1 MTEPDPIQQLAE
13 RLRATG
19 LLGKPGMLSRLFD
32 YLVERSVA
40 GMPPKEIEIA
50 IDVFGKDESFAVA
63 QDSTVRVY
71 VHKLRRK
78 LEEFHA
84 HAGSDEAA
92 RLVLPKGE
100 YRILLEPLDVPAAAV
115 EEQPT
120 PSPPSSPHA
129 ERRRWFNLRNA
140 MAAATGC
147 LLLVCAGLLGFHLH
161 PGAPASELDTVRDNP
176 IWARL
181 LADDRPIVVVVG
193 DYYIFGETDPRS
205 GAVKR
210 MVREFSIN
218 SARELEEQL
227 QSDPQL
233 NGRYEDLE
241 LAYLPTSTAFA
252 MRDVLTTLAAP
263 GQPQQRVQIVLASD
277 LTTDML
283 RTSHIIYI
291 GYISGMRQLQELAF
305 QHSRLSVGS
314 SFDELIDKRTGQRY
328 VSQAGELP
336 EAGTTYRDYGFF
348 SSFPGPTGNRF
359 VIIAGTRD
367 VAVMETAQALTRAWP
382 LAELARS
389 IHNESFEALYEVAGL
404 NRSNLSGRLLFS
416 AALGSPQRRPSKE
429 PDSTEN
435 NFFLADLN
443 DEHGR

>member
-1 MTEPDPIQQLAE
+1 MILPEDIQQLAE
-13 RLRATG
+13 RFRATG

-32 YLVERSVA
+32 YLLERSIA
-40 GMPPKEIEIA
+40 GTPPKEIEIA

-84 HAGSDEAA
+84 QAGRDDVA

-100 YRILLEPLDVPAAAV
+100 YRIVIEGVDAPAAKITD
-115 EEQPT
+115 QPT
-120 PSPPSSPHA
+120 PPRVEQRSRFRVRSA
-129 ERRRWFNLRNA
+129 L
-140 MAAATGC
+140 AAAAGC
-147 LLLVCAGLLGFHLH
+147 FLLLCAGLLGFNLR
-161 PGAPASELDTVRDNP
+161 PGAPASELDTVRGNP
-176 IWARL
+176 VWAKL
-181 LADDRPIVVVVG
+181 LDDDRPIVVVVG

-227 QSDPQL
+227 QSDPRL

-263 GQPQQRVQIVLASD
+263 GQPQHRVQVVLASE

-283 RTSHIIYI
+283 RTAHVIYI

-305 QHSRLSVGS
+305 QHSRLSVGA

-328 VSQAGELP
+328 VSQAGQLP
-336 EAGTTYRDYGFF
+336 EAGTMYRDYGFF
-348 SSFPGPTGNRF
+348 ASFPGPTGNRF

-389 IHNESFEALYEVAGL
+389 TQGESFEALYEVAGL

-416 AALGSPQRRPSKE
+416 AALGSTERHPSNT
-429 PDSTEN
+429 PAATES

-443 DEHGR
+443 DDRSH

>member
-1 MTEPDPIQQLAE
+1 MTESEHIHQLAE
-13 RLRATG
+13 RFRATG
-19 LLGKPGMLSRLFD
+19 TLGKPGMLSRLFD
-32 YLVERSVA
+32 YLLARSMA
-40 GMPPKEIEIA
+40 GTPPKEIEIA
-50 IDVFGKDESFAVA
+50 IDVFGKDESFAVS

-78 LEEFHA
+78 LEECHA
-84 HAGSDEAA
+84 LSGHDEAS

-100 YRILLEPLDVPAAAV
+100 YRLVIEQTDAVASEAV
-115 EEQPT
+115 EQPA
-120 PSPPSSPHA
+120 PLPVD
-129 ERRRWFNLRNA
+129 RRRWFNLRNA
-140 MAAATGC
+140 MVAAAGC
-147 LLLVCAGLLGFHLH
+147 LLLACGALLGFYANT
-161 PGAPASELDTVRDNP
+161 GGPASELDTVRHNP
-176 IWARL
+176 IWNQVL
-181 LADDRPIVVVVG
+181 DDDRPIVVVVG
-193 DYYIFGETDPRS
+193 DYYIFGETDPHS
-205 GAVKR
+205 GAVTR

-233 NGRYEDLE
+233 TDRYEDLD

-263 GQPQQRVQIVLASD
+263 GQPQQRAQVVLASD

-305 QHSRLSVGS
+305 QHSRLRVGA

-328 VSQAGELP
+328 VSQAGQLP

-348 SSFPGPTGNRF
+348 TSFPGPTGNRF

-367 VAVMETAQALTRAWP
+367 VALMETAQALTRAWP

-389 IHNESFEALYEVAGL
+389 VQSESFEALYEVAGL

-416 AALGSPQRRPSKE
+416 AALGGNHSRPARDPE
-429 PDSTEN
+429 NTES

-443 DEHGR
+443 DEHSH

>member
-1 MTEPDPIQQLAE
+1 MTESEHIQQLAE
-13 RLRATG
+13 RFRATG
-19 LLGKPGMLSRLFD
+19 SLGKPGMLSRLFD
-32 YLVERSVA
+32 YLLARSLA

-50 IDVFGKDESFAVA
+50 IDVFGKDEAFAVS

-84 HAGSDEAA
+84 LAGHHEAS

-100 YRILLEPLDVPAAAV
+100 YRIAV
-115 EEQPT
+115 EHADAIALEIVE
-120 PSPPSSPHA
+120 PSTSSPTLVN
-129 ERRRWFNLRNA
+129 RQRWLNLRNVTV
-140 MAAATGC
+140 AAAGC
-147 LLLVCAGLLGFHLH
+147 LLLACSALLGFHANTR
-161 PGAPASELDTVRDNP
+161 GAATELDTVRNSSL
-176 IWARL
+176 WGQL
-181 LADDRPIVVVVG
+181 LDDDRAIVLVVG

-205 GAVKR
+205 GGVTR

-233 NGRYEDLE
+233 TDRYQDLD

-263 GQPQQRVQIVLASD
+263 GQPSQRVQVVLASD

-283 RTSHIIYI
+283 RTSHIIYV

-305 QHSRLSVGS
+305 QHSRLRVGS
-314 SFDELIDKRTGQRY
+314 SFDELIDKRSGQRY
-328 VSQAGELP
+328 VSQAGQLP
-336 EAGTTYRDYGFF
+336 EAGTTYRDYGFVT
-348 SSFPGPTGNRF
+348 SFPGPTGNRF

-367 VAVMETAQALTRAWP
+367 VAVMETAQALTRAWS

-389 IHNESFEALYEVAGL
+389 VKGESFEALYEVAGL

-416 AALGSPQRRPSKE
+416 AALDGNVGRPARD
-429 PDSTEN
+429 PNNIDN
-435 NFFLADLN
+435 NFFLADLG
-443 DEHGR
+443 DEHSH

>member
-1 MTEPDPIQQLAE
+1 MTESDDIQQLAG
-13 RLRATG
+13 RFRATG

-32 YLVERSVA
+32 YLLERSIA
-40 GMPPKEIEIA
+40 GLPPKEIEIA

-84 HAGSDEAA
+84 QAGRDDVAH
-92 RLVLPKGE
+92 LVLPKGE
-100 YRILLEPLDVPAAAV
+100 YRIVVDGHAAPAA
-115 EEQPT
+115 EITEQP
-120 PSPPSSPHA
+120 PAHVEQRS
-129 ERRRWFNLRNA
+129 RFNLRHA
-140 MAAATGC
+140 LVVAAGC
-147 LLLVCAGLLGFHLH
+147 FLLLCAGLLGFTLRS
-161 PGAPASELDTVRDNP
+161 GTPASELDTVRGNP
-176 IWARL
+176 VWARL
-181 LADDRPIVVVVG
+181 LDDDRPIVVVVG

-263 GQPQQRVQIVLASD
+263 GQPQQRVQIVLASN

-283 RTSHIIYI
+283 RTSHVIYI

-305 QHSRLSVGS
+305 QHSRLRVGS
-314 SFDELIDKRTGQRY
+314 SFDELIDKRTGERY
-328 VSQAGELP
+328 VSQAGQLP
-336 EAGTTYRDYGFF
+336 EAGTMYRDYGFF

-389 IHNESFEALYEVAGL
+389 TQGESFEALYEVAGL

-416 AALGSPQRRPSKE
+416 AALGSTERHPSKT
-429 PDSTEN
+429 PAATES
-435 NFFLADLN
+435 NFFLAGLN
-443 DEHGR
+443 DDHGR

>member
-1 MTEPDPIQQLAE
+1 MTEAESIQQLAD
-13 RLRATG
+13 RFRATG
-19 LLGKPGMLSRLFD
+19 LPGKPGTLSRLFD
-32 YLVERSVA
+32 YLLARSIA
-40 GMPPKEIEIA
+40 GTPPKEIEIA
-50 IDVFGKDESFAVA
+50 IDVFGKDESFCVA

-84 HAGSDEAA
+84 HAGRDEAA

-100 YRILLEPLDVPAAAV
+100 YRIVIEPLDAPPAEIV
-115 EEQPT
+115 EQAE
-120 PSPPSSPHA
+120 PPARVEH
-129 ERRRWFNLRNA
+129 RGWLNLRNS
-140 MAAATGC
+140 MVAATGC
-147 LLLVCAGLLGFHLH
+147 LLLACAGLLGFHLRSS
-161 PGAPASELDTVRDNP
+161 APASELDTVRGNP
-176 IWARL
+176 IWAKVL
-181 LADDRPIVVVVG
+181 GDTRPIVVVVG

-205 GAVKR
+205 GSVKR

-227 QSDPQL
+227 QSDPRL
-233 NGRYEDLE
+233 DGRYEDLD

-263 GQPQQRVQIVLASD
+263 GQPQQRVQMVLASD

-283 RTSHIIYI
+283 RSSHIIYI

-305 QHSRLSVGS
+305 QHSRLSVGA

-328 VSQAGELP
+328 VSQAGRVP
-336 EAGTTYRDYGFF
+336 EAGSTYRDYGFF

-367 VAVMETAQALTRAWP
+367 VAVMETAEALTRAWP

-389 IHNESFEALYEVAGL
+389 IQSESFEALYEVAGL

-416 AALGSPQRRPSKE
+416 ASLGTTQRRPAQD
-429 PDSTEN
+429 PDTPEN

>member
-1 MTEPDPIQQLAE
+1 MIESEHIQQLAE
-13 RLRATG
+13 RFRATG
-19 LLGKPGMLSRLFD
+19 LLGKPGMLGRLFE
-32 YLVERSVA
+32 YLLERSIA
-40 GMPPKEIEIA
+40 GTPPKEIEIA
-50 IDVFGKDESFAVA
+50 IDVFGKDPSFAVA

-84 HAGSDEAA
+84 QAGRDDAA
-92 RLVLPKGE
+92 HLVLPKGE
-100 YRILLEPLDVPAAAV
+100 YRIVIEGHDAPAA
-115 EEQPT
+115 EITEQPL
-120 PSPPSSPHA
+120 PPELEQRS
-129 ERRRWFNLRNA
+129 RFRVQNA
-140 MAAATGC
+140 LAAAAGC
-147 LLLVCAGLLGFHLH
+147 FLLLCAGLLGFNLR
-161 PGAPASELDTVRDNP
+161 PGTPVSELDTVRGSP
-176 IWARL
+176 VWARL
-181 LADDRPIVVVVG
+181 LDDDRPIIVVVG

-233 NGRYEDLE
+233 NGRYEDLD

-263 GQPQQRVQIVLASD
+263 GQPQQRVQIVLASN

-283 RTSHIIYI
+283 RTSHVIYI

-314 SFDELIDKRTGQRY
+314 SFDELIDKRTGERY
-328 VSQAGELP
+328 VSQAGQLP
-336 EAGTTYRDYGFF
+336 EAGTMYRDYGFF

-359 VIIAGTRD
+359 VVIAGTRD

-382 LAELARS
+382 LAELTRS
-389 IHNESFEALYEVAGL
+389 TQSESFEALYEVAGL

-416 AALGSPQRRPSKE
+416 AALGGHQSRPSKH
-429 PDSTEN
+429 PDATDN

-443 DEHGR
+443 NDHGR

>member
-1 MTEPDPIQQLAE
+1 MTEAESIQQLAE
-13 RLRATG
+13 RFRAAG
-19 LLGKPGMLSRLFD
+19 LPGKPGTLSRLFD
-32 YLVERSVA
+32 YLLARSIA
-40 GMPPKEIEIA
+40 GTPPKEIEIA
-50 IDVFGKDESFAVA
+50 IDVFGKDESFCVA

-84 HAGSDEAA
+84 HAGRDEAA

-100 YRILLEPLDVPAAAV
+100 YRIVIEPLDATPAEIV
-115 EEQPT
+115 EQ
-120 PSPPSSPHA
+120 A
-129 ERRRWFNLRNA
+129 EPLPRVEHRGWFNLKNSMLA
-140 MAAATGC
+140 MTGC
-147 LLLVCAGLLGFHLH
+147 LLLAGAALLGFHLRSS
-161 PGAPASELDTVRDNP
+161 APASELDAVRGNP
-176 IWARL
+176 IWAKVL
-181 LADDRPIVVVVG
+181 GDDRPIVVVVG

-227 QSDPQL
+227 QSDPRL
-233 NGRYEDLE
+233 DGRYEDLD

-263 GQPQQRVQIVLASD
+263 GQPQQRVQMVLASD

-283 RTSHIIYI
+283 RSSHIIYI

-305 QHSRLSVGS
+305 QHSRLSVGA

-328 VSQAGELP
+328 VSQAGRVP
-336 EAGTTYRDYGFF
+336 EAGSTYRDYGFF

-367 VAVMETAQALTRAWP
+367 VAVMETAEALTRAWP

-389 IHNESFEALYEVAGL
+389 IQSESFEALYEVAGL

-416 AALGSPQRRPSKE
+416 ASLGTTQRRPAQD
-429 PDSTEN
+429 PDTPEN

>member
-1 MTEPDPIQQLAE
+1 MTEVESIQHLAG
-13 RLRATG
+13 RLRASG
-19 LLGKPGMLSRLFD
+19 LLGKPGALSRLFD
-32 YLVERSVA
+32 YLIVRSVA
-40 GMPPKEIEIA
+40 GTPPKEIEIA

-84 HAGSDEAA
+84 QAGRDAA
-92 RLVLPKGE
+92 VRLVLPKGE
-100 YRILLEPLDVPAAAV
+100 YRIVLEPVEPAPAEIV
-115 EEQPT
+115 EPT
-120 PSPPSSPHA
+120 EPPSSRI
-129 ERRRWFNLRNA
+129 EQRGWFNLRNSLIA
-140 MAAATGC
+140 TTGC
-147 LLLVCAGLLGFHLH
+147 LLLVCAGLLGFQLR
-161 PGAPASELDTVRDNP
+161 PSAPASELDTVRANP
-176 IWARL
+176 IWAKVL
-181 LADDRPIVVVVG
+181 GDDRPIVVVVG

-205 GAVKR
+205 GTVKR

-218 SARELEEQL
+218 SARDLEEQL
-227 QSDPQL
+227 QSDPRL
-233 NGRYEDLE
+233 TGRYEDLD

-263 GQPQQRVQIVLASD
+263 GQPQRRVQMVLASD

-283 RTSHIIYI
+283 RSSHIIYI

-314 SFDELIDKRTGQRY
+314 SFDELVDRRTGRRY
-328 VSQAGELP
+328 VSQAGRLP
-336 EAGTTYRDYGFF
+336 ETGTTYRDYGFF

-367 VAVMETAQALTRAWP
+367 VAVMETAEALTRAWP
-382 LAELARS
+382 LAQLART
-389 IHNESFEALYEVAGL
+389 IHTESFEALYEVAGL

-416 AALGSPQRRPSKE
+416 AALGSTQRRPTQDADTNS
-429 PDSTEN
+429 
-435 NFFLADLN
+435 FFLADLN

>member
-1 MTEPDPIQQLAE
+1 MNESEDIQQLAE
-13 RLRATG
+13 RFRASG
-19 LLGKPGMLSRLFD
+19 LLGKPGTLSRLFD
-32 YLVERSVA
+32 YLLERSIA
-40 GMPPKEIEIA
+40 GAPPKEIEIA

-78 LEEFHA
+78 LEEFHTLGGRDDAA
-84 HAGSDEAA
+84 H
-92 RLVLPKGE
+92 LVLPKGE
-100 YRILLEPLDVPAAAV
+100 YRIGIEGNDAPAA
-115 EEQPT
+115 EITTQ
-120 PSPPSSPHA
+120 SPPPHV
-129 ERRRWFNLRNA
+129 EQRSRLNLRNA
-140 MAAATGC
+140 LAAAAGC
-147 LLLVCAGLLGFHLH
+147 FLLLCAGLLGFNLH
-161 PGAPASELDTVRDNP
+161 SGDPASELDTVRHNP
-176 IWARL
+176 VWARVL
-181 LADDRPIVVVVG
+181 DDDRPVVIVVG

-233 NGRYEDLE
+233 SSRYEDLD

-263 GQPQQRVQIVLASD
+263 GQPQQRVQIVLASS

-283 RTSHIIYI
+283 RTSHVIYI

-314 SFDELIDKRTGQRY
+314 SFDELVDKRTGERY
-328 VSQAGELP
+328 VSQAGQLP
-336 EAGTTYRDYGFF
+336 EAGTMYRDYGFF

-359 VIIAGTRD
+359 VVIAGTRD

-389 IHNESFEALYEVAGL
+389 TQSDSFEALYEVAGL

-416 AALGSPQRRPSKE
+416 AALGGTQNSPSNDPAAG
-429 PDSTEN
+429 DN

-443 DEHGR
+443 DSHGR

>member
-1 MTEPDPIQQLAE
+1 MTEPEPIQQLAE
-13 RLRATG
+13 RFRATG
-19 LLGKPGMLSRLFD
+19 LLGKAGMLSRLFD
-32 YLVERSVA
+32 YLLERSIA
-40 GMPPKEIEIA
+40 GTPPKEIEIA
-50 IDVFGKDESFAVA
+50 IEVFGKDESFALA

-78 LEEFHA
+78 LEAFQA
-84 HAGSDEAA
+84 QAGRDAAA

-100 YRILLEPLDVPAAAV
+100 YRIGLERLDAPAADIVEQPTAPRSPQIEPRSWLNLQNAIAAAV
-115 EEQPT
+115 
-120 PSPPSSPHA
+120 
-129 ERRRWFNLRNA
+129 
-140 MAAATGC
+140 GC
-147 LLLVCAGLLGFHLH
+147 FLLACTGLLGFHLH
-161 PGAPASELDTVRDNP
+161 PAAPASELDTVRSNP
-176 IWARL
+176 VWAKIL
-181 LADDRPIVVVVG
+181 NDDRAIVVVVG
-193 DYYIFGETDPRS
+193 DYYIFGETDPGS

-227 QSDPQL
+227 QSEPQL
-233 NGRYEDLE
+233 NDRYEDLD

-263 GQPQQRVQIVLASD
+263 GQPQQRVQVVLASD

-283 RTSHIIYI
+283 RSSHIIYI

-305 QHSRLSVGS
+305 QHSRLKVGS

-328 VSQAGELP
+328 VSQAGQLP
-336 EAGTTYRDYGFF
+336 ESGTTYRDYGFF
-348 SSFPGPTGNRF
+348 SSSRGPTGNRF

-382 LAELARS
+382 LAQLARS
-389 IHNESFEALYEVAGL
+389 IQSESFEALYEVAGL

-416 AALGSPQRRPSKE
+416 AALGGRQSQPSKD
-429 PDSTEN
+429 PGTTEN
-435 NFFLADLN
+435 NFFLADLT
-443 DEHGR
+443 DDHSR

>member
-1 MTEPDPIQQLAE
+1 MTEPDDIQQLAE
-13 RLRATG
+13 RFRASG
-19 LLGKPGMLSRLFD
+19 LLGKPGMLGRLFD
-32 YLVERSVA
+32 YLLERSIA
-40 GMPPKEIEIA
+40 GSPPKEIEIA
-50 IDVFGKDESFAVA
+50 IDVFGKNESFAVA

-84 HAGSDEAA
+84 QAGRDDAA
-92 RLVLPKGE
+92 HLVLPKGE
-100 YRILLEPLDVPAAAV
+100 YRIVIEGFDAPAT
-115 EEQPT
+115 EIT
-120 PSPPSSPHA
+120 SPHV
-129 ERRRWFNLRNA
+129 EQRSRFNLRNA
-140 MAAATGC
+140 LAAAAGC
-147 LLLVCAGLLGFHLH
+147 LLLGCAGLLGFHLR
-161 PGAPASELDTVRDNP
+161 PDAPASELDLVRGNP
-176 IWARL
+176 VWAKL
-181 LADDRPIVVVVG
+181 LDDDRPIVVVVG

-263 GQPQQRVQIVLASD
+263 GQPQQRVQVVLASD
-277 LTTDML
+277 LTTDTI
-283 RTSHIIYI
+283 RTSHVIYI

-305 QHSRLSVGS
+305 RHSRLSVGA
-314 SFDELIDKRTGQRY
+314 SFDELVDKRTGQRY
-328 VSQAGELP
+328 VSQAGQLP
-336 EAGTTYRDYGFF
+336 EAGTTYRDYGFL

-382 LAELARS
+382 LAEISRS
-389 IHNESFEALYEVAGL
+389 TQSESFEALYEVAGL

-416 AALGSPQRRPSKE
+416 TALGSTDSRPSKH
-429 PDSTEN
+429 PAATES

-443 DEHGR
+443 DDHGR